1 MTRTNERVIVD
12 AERRDRMKKIDVL
25 NNYKG
30 VIIFY
35 IIITILSVL
44 LVMNN
49 NRINKLNN
57 LDTKNI
63 VNVSLR

>member
-1 MTRTNERVIVD
+1 
-12 AERRDRMKKIDVL
+12 MKKYDVL

-35 IIITILSVL
+35 IIITILSIL

-57 LDTKNI
+57 VDSKKI